1 MGKYPKLRAMALAVL
16 VLLGTALVL
25 AGVQVRSQRALTAA
39 ALVEDDPEDPRWTP
53 PADGLTVAVTGPA
66 GTVCTLLDRDGAA
79 LWVLRLDEDGL
90 AETPRLSPG
99 DYTLQFRDGARAD
112 FSLRDNGSLTAQ
124 AGDAGLWTDGEVLHL
139 ATAPTGV
146 ITVTKRLPADGWDGL
161 DPTFLFQLADDTGQ
175 QWQQVLGFYA
185 DLTPED
191 GWYSL
196 TATFSGLPAGTYT
209 LTETSLQEDASTV
222 TLDGQPVTLPA
233 AIVLSQDRWTAD
245 VVSTAG

>member
-1 MGKYPKLRAMALAVL
+1 MVLALL
-16 VLLGTALVL
+16 VLLGTALAL
-25 AGVQVRSQRALTAA
+25 AALRVRSQRTLAAA
-39 ALVEDDPEDPRWTP
+39 ALASQAADDPEDPQWTMP
-53 PADGLTVAVTGPA
+53 EDGLIVAVTGPA

-90 AETPRLSPG
+90 AQTPQLSPG
-99 DYTLQFRDGARAD
+99 DYTLQFRDGTCAD
-112 FSLRDNGSLTAQ
+112 FSLRENGSLTAR

-139 ATAPTGV
+139 AAAPTGV

-161 DPTFLFQLADDTGQ
+161 DPTYLFQLEDETGQ

-196 TATFSGLPAGTYT
+196 TATFSGLPAGNYT
-209 LTETSLQEDASTV
+209 LTERSLRDDVTTV
-222 TLDGQPVTLPA
+222 TVDGQPTDLPVAITLSAARWEAAVT
-233 AIVLSQDRWTAD
+233 SSSSF
-245 VVSTAG
+245 STP